1 MKINGLGSGQLMGRG
16 SLEQPK
22 KVSDIKNTQAFGVMM
37 EAVLASAMANK
48 STNNV
53 GDININININVNG
66 ENIKPSIDKTD
77 KDSAQIEVI
86 KPNNTQGSIQQINPG
101 VSKPKTDMDKINAAV
116 ESASKKYGVDKQL
129 IRAIIKAES
138 NFNPKVTSHAGAQ
151 GVMQIMPFN
160 FKMLGITNGYDIEQ
174 NINGGVKLL
183 KQYLDRFNGN
193 VEMALMAYNGGPGT
207 MQKRGVAS
215 PSDLYKM
222 PKETQNYIPK
232 VLKFYRDKV

>member
-1 MKINGLGSGQLMGRG
+1 MKINGLGSGQLTGRG
-16 SLEQPK
+16 NLEKPK
-22 KVSDIKNTQAFGVMM
+22 KVSDIENAQAFGVMM
-37 EAVLASAMANK
+37 EAVLASAMSNK
-48 STNNV
+48 ANNV

-66 ENIKPSIDKTD
+66 ENVKPNSDKTD
-77 KDSAQIEVI
+77 KDSVSVELV
-86 KPNNTQGSIQQINPG
+86 KPNNLGQNVQ
-101 VSKPKTDMDKINAAV
+101 VKPNSNNNKTDMDRINTAV
-116 ESASKKYGVDKQL
+116 ENASKKYGADRQL

-183 KQYLDRFNGN
+183 KQYLDRFDGN

-207 MQKRGVAS
+207 MQKRGVLS
-215 PSDLYKM
+215 SGDLYKM
-222 PKETQNYIPK
+222 PKETQNYVPK
-232 VLKFYRDKV
+232 VLKFYREKV